1 MNGTVKRKGL
11 RKMGTVVL
19 IVVGLITVTM
29 AGGFLFDMPGRREIA
44 DMAITDVDFKKF
56 HDGTFTG
63 AYVGEKSHM
72 RDTQV
77 EVIIADGAIADIKVV
92 KGALDKNGQP
102 AKLNGGKTVN
112 DLYASV
118 LKKQS
123 LKVDVISGATLTSK
137 THLKALEN
145 ALELAATN

>member
-1 MNGTVKRKGL
+1 
-11 RKMGTVVL
+11 MGTAVL
-19 IVVGLITVTM
+19 IIVGLITVTL

-44 DMAITDVDFKKF
+44 DMAITDVDFNKF

-77 EVIIADGAIADIKVV
+77 EVTIADGAIAGIKVV
-92 KGALDKNGQP
+92 KGALDKNGLP
-102 AKLNGGKTVN
+102 AELNGGKTVN
-112 DLYASV
+112 DLYAAV

-123 LKVDVISGATLTSK
+123 LQVDVISGATLTSK

-145 ALELAATN
+145 ALELAAAN